1 MAVTIKK
8 TPAQATITQE
18 LKNKGETI
26 MEDTKNEI
34 VEAPSTR
41 QAPSPLCEVGFET
54 SFTKNLGNYQSL
66 KVGVHIKIP
75 CLHAEI
81 DQVFDYATNWADSKM
96 QKLLDE
102 AEA

>member
-26 MEDTKNEI
+26 MEESKNEI
-34 VEAPSTR
+34 VEAPTTSTTPR
-41 QAPSPLCEVGFET
+41 PLCEVGFET

-81 DQVFDYATNWADSKM
+81 DQVFDYATNWADTKM
-96 QKLLDE
+96 QKLLEETDS
-102 AEA
+102 

>member
-8 TPAQATITQE
+8 THGLTTITQE

-26 MEDTKNEI
+26 MADTKNEI
-34 VEAPSTR
+34 VETPKTR

-102 AEA
+102 TDS